1 MIYPGTREN
10 ELVGRFVLITM
21 RRMVLGVAAPERRE
35 EIKTPDGRVLGR
47 AEWGPRDGTPVLFFS
62 GAAMGGSLG
71 FGAHLLDEQVVR
83 LIAVDRPGLGASD
96 PRPGRTLTD
105 WASDVEALT
114 AALELPPYGIVGF
127 SQGAPFALACAA
139 AGLPAAVAV
148 VSGQD
153 DLRHPGL
160 AGLLDPDVAGM
171 LEALTADP
179 DGFEES
185 FARTARPE
193 MLWRLVTETSSEVD
207 LAVYRDEAF
216 AEHFRRALDEGFRQG
231 AAAYARDL
239 ALAFAPWPFEV
250 ESITVPVDLWY
261 GGHDVSPV
269 HSPDLGDLLARR
281 IPGARRH
288 LRPDAGGSLLW
299 TVTDEILE
307 TLLNRLRGG

>member
-1 MIYPGTREN
+1 
-10 ELVGRFVLITM
+10 
-21 RRMVLGVAAPERRE
+21 
-35 EIKTPDGRVLGR
+35 
-47 AEWGPRDGTPVLFFS
+47 
-62 GAAMGGSLG
+62 
-71 FGAHLLDEQVVR
+71 
-83 LIAVDRPGLGASD
+83 
-96 PRPGRTLTD
+96 
-105 WASDVEALT
+105 
-114 AALELPPYGIVGF
+114 
-127 SQGAPFALACAA
+127 
-139 AGLPAAVAV
+139 
-148 VSGQD
+148 
-153 DLRHPGL
+153 
-160 AGLLDPDVAGM
+160 
-171 LEALTADP
+171 
-179 DGFEES
+179 
-185 FARTARPE
+185 